1 MASVFT
7 VRERILLEMLD
18 QGVGVWISSPS
29 ICKAVKS
36 SSGNTNC
43 TFHEMVEDGT
53 LLKRSGKTDSG
64 HRAME
69 YSLTDKGGRQAMTQ
83 VWRMRSGG
91 IKSIKSLTI
100 ATRQNLTTKGTG
112 AV

>member
-1 MASVFT
+1 
-7 VRERILLEMLD
+7 
-18 QGVGVWISSPS
+18 
-29 ICKAVKS
+29 
-36 SSGNTNC
+36 
-43 TFHEMVEDGT
+43 MVEDGT

-69 YSLTDKGGRQAMTQ
+69 YSLTEKGGRQAMTQ

-91 IKSIKSLTI
+91 IKSIRSLTI

-112 AV
+112 AA